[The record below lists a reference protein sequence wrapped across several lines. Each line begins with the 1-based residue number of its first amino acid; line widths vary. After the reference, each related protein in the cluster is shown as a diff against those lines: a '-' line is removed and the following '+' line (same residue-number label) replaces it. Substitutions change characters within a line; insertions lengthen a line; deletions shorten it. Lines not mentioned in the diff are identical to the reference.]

1 MRVVVST
8 DHGGFPL
15 KEAVVEIIKELGHE
29 VLDLGQFDLE
39 RSDYPDFA
47 EKAGRALIKGEADR
61 GVVMCGS
68 GIGVSIT
75 LNKMKGIYAGLC
87 ENTYSA
93 HQGVEHDDMNV
104 LCLGGVVVGKELAKD
119 IVKSFL
125 NAQPI
130 NQGRYLERIKKYKK
144 IEAEFFK

>member
-15 KEAVVEIIKELGHE
+15 KEAVVESIKELGHE
-29 VLDLGQFDLE
+29 VLDLGQFDKE

-104 LCLGGVVVGKELAKD
+104 LCLGGVVLGKELAKD

>member
-15 KEAVVEIIKELGHE
+15 KDAVIEKINELGHE
-29 VLDLGQFDLE
+29 VIDLGQFNSD

-68 GIGVSIT
+68 GIGVAIT
-75 LNKMKGIYAGLC
+75 LNKMKGVYAGLC

-104 LCLGGVVVGKELAKD
+104 LCLGGVVTGTELAKD
-119 IVKSFL
+119 IVRSFL

-130 NQGRYLERIKKYKK
+130 NEGRYLERIKKYKK
-144 IEAEFFK
+144 IESEFFK